1 MSRFLLKTLTRG
13 RVRSRRSRRRR
24 FKQRDDLYRPAEK
37 PTFKRLGKARV
48 KKPPSVEA
56 VYSPRMID
64 EILGYKGPKKRVPRN
79 ALTLRIRPDRSP
91 APPPRRTPPD
101 EITPGGSS
109 ALRRLDKSR
118 RRADDD
124 FDVIDRHDN
133 CKDRPQKTKGKGGSR
148 PFAPWC
154 DRDRKRK

>member
-1 MSRFLLKTLTRG
+1 MPSFILGTLTRG
-13 RVRSRRSRRRR
+13 RANRRRNRRRR
-24 FKQRDDLYRPAEK
+24 FKQRDDLYRPAKK
-37 PTFKRLGKARV
+37 PEFKRPGKARI

-56 VYSPRMID
+56 VYSPQMID

-91 APPPRRTPPD
+91 APAPRNIPD
-101 EITPGGSS
+101 EWTPGGKD
-109 ALRRLDKSR
+109 AARRK
-118 RRADDD
+118 AKTKAKDDD

-133 CKDRPQKTKGKGGSR
+133 CKERPQKTKGKGGSR